1 LAKIDDVMN
10 YKVNINNNAENNK
23 HENSNN
29 NIKNKTDITNQIIT
43 QIMKLSTVLI
53 DEKHPSVV
61 LKTLKSLHKLFE
73 YIRMHGIKLNI
84 DLNITDSVCS
94 KIKKTEELLKINI
107 DILKMI
113 VEGSNNEAKPSNAK
127 RKETI
132 LNIDINIVFKYKKNL
147 FIIKEIF

>member
-1 LAKIDDVMN
+1 MN

-61 LKTLKSLHKLFE
+61 LKTLKSLRKLFE

-132 LNIDINIVFKYKKNL
+132 LNIDINIVFKYKKKL

>member
-1 LAKIDDVMN
+1 MN

-73 YIRMHGIKLNI
+73 YIRMHEIKLNI

-94 KIKKTEELLKINI
+94 KIYADE
-107 DILKMI
+107 
-113 VEGSNNEAKPSNAK
+113 K
-127 RKETI
+127 RKRTI
-132 LNIDINIVFKYKKNL
+132 KAKLAFTL
-147 FIIKEIF
+147 